1 MADWPDGTGRRV
13 YPVLDSTMAEAQRL
27 KDTENGPVWL
37 LALEQ
42 NAARG
47 RRGREWTQ
55 PPGNFSATYLFRPE
69 GSLEARALRSFVAAL
84 ALRDTL
90 ASLIGRHDGLAL
102 KWPNDVLLH
111 GGKVAGILLDSMGE
125 HLALG
130 IGVNL
135 VAAPPPEAV
144 EPGAIRPVSLL
155 SETGTR
161 IAPEEF
167 LNHLAAAFAAREAEF
182 TTYGFAP
189 IRNAWLD
196 NAARLGTGITART
209 GNSTISGIFETVDEQ
224 GCLVLKASD
233 GRHRIAAADVFF

>member
-1 MADWPDGTGRRV
+1 MAGWPAGTGRRI

-27 KDTENGPVWL
+27 KDAAVGPVWL

-47 RRGREWTQ
+47 RRGRAWVQ
-55 PPGNFSATYLFRPE
+55 PTGNFSATYLFRP
-69 GSLEARALRSFVAAL
+69 GGTLEARALRSFVAAL
-84 ALRDTL
+84 ALRDAL
-90 ASLIGRHDGLAL
+90 AAATGRHDNLSL
-102 KWPNDVLLH
+102 KWPNDVLLQ
-111 GGKVAGILLDSMGE
+111 GGKVAGILLESLGE

-135 VAAPPPEAV
+135 VAAPPPDAV
-144 EPGAIRPVSLL
+144 EPGATRPVSLL
-155 SETGTR
+155 AATGAR
-161 IAPEEF
+161 IAPEDF
-167 LNHLAAAFAAREAEF
+167 LDLLAAAFARREAEF

-189 IRNAWLD
+189 IRNAWLAG
-196 NAARLGTGITART
+196 AARLGTEITART
-209 GNSTISGIFETVDEQ
+209 GNSAITGIFETVDEQ